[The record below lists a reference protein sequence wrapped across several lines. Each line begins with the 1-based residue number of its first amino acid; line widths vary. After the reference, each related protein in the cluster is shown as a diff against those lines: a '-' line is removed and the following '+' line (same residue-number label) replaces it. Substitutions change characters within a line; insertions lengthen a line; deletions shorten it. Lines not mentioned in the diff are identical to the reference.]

1 MVKTN
6 SEEIMLALRQIN
18 KHFNAITEI
27 WKE

>member
-18 KHFNAITEI
+18 KYFNAINEI